1 MVTFT
6 APVLNYSLLAPVLI
20 VLGGALVGVLIEAFA
35 PRKSRSSSQLLL
47 SIFTLVISLA
57 ALIRVRGVYS
67 SKAAMSSI
75 TFDGAGFLLQGSILV
90 IS

>member
-35 PRKSRSSSQLLL
+35 PR
-47 SIFTLVISLA
+47 
-57 ALIRVRGVYS
+57 
-67 SKAAMSSI
+67 
-75 TFDGAGFLLQGSILV
+75 
-90 IS
+90 